1 MDEMATSPPDS
12 GTVDGPTFPTV
23 SVLIARPR
31 LAYLYTELLEIDD
44 WATTRDLVERTE
56 FSQSTVYEDMRTLRD
71 TPLVSVRKE
80 GRERQYRAEPF
91 IIGVIEGRLTSIT
104 PTVIAA
110 IGRQSVDEDVEQ
122 FVDDYGV
129 EKLIEAVEYAKSYVN
144 GDMTERI
151 AAREL
156 GVPALVGM
164 TILIALEDTV
174 REMEEVDPHFSSVR
188 DAAKERGPNRPRE
201 VQFDDRTRVIFDS
214 RVGDVSI
221 NELNNL
227 GGNDMAELQDV
238 KAK

>member
-1 MDEMATSPPDS
+1 MATSPPDS

-56 FSQSTVYEDMRTLRD
+56 FSQSTIYEDMRTLRD

-91 IIGVIEGRLTSIT
+91 MIGVIEGRLTSIT
-104 PTVIAA
+104 PTIIAA
-110 IGRQSVDEDVEQ
+110 IGRQSVDKDVEQ

-156 GVPALVGM
+156 GVPALVAM
-164 TILIALEDTV
+164 TTLIALEDTV
-174 REMEEVDPHFSSVR
+174 REMEEVDPYFSAVR
-188 DAAKERGPNRPRE
+188 DAAKERGFNRPRE
-201 VQFDDRTRVIFDS
+201 VQFDDRARVIFDS
-214 RVGDVSI
+214 RVGNVSA

-227 GGNDMAELQDV
+227 GRNDIDELQDV